1 MRRTYIEVGEASFER
16 EVIERSREVP
26 VLVDFWAPWCGPCRS
41 LGPILESLAGEAQ
54 GRWILAKLNTDE
66 NPALSEAYGI
76 RGIPAVKAFVD
87 GVVRD
92 EFTGALPRNAVEA
105 FLQRIMPSKAEL
117 LARDAAAAAKL
128 GEHERERELWSQVL
142 AEDPRHAAAL
152 LGRARF
158 ALADGDFAAARRDL
172 EHVPEES
179 GLHAQAGGLL
189 LLSEWVERVAAR
201 GGSEALRERAAANP
215 DDAAAR
221 YDFGCALAVG
231 GDFEGALAEFLEVTR
246 RDRRLEDDGGRKAM
260 LAVFALLGD
269 EHELTREFRGRL
281 SVELF

>member
-1 MRRTYIEVGEASFER
+1 MRRAYIEVGEASFER
-16 EVIERSREVP
+16 EVIERSRELP

-41 LGPILESLAGEAQ
+41 LGPILESLATEAR
-54 GRWILAKLNTDE
+54 GRWILAKVNTDE

-105 FLQRIMPSKAEL
+105 FLHRLMPSKAEL
-117 LARDAAAAAKL
+117 LAREAAAAAKL
-128 GEHERERELWSQVL
+128 GEHDRERELWNQVL
-142 AEDPRHAAAL
+142 EQDPRHAAAL

-158 ALADGDFAAARRDL
+158 ALAEGDFAAARRDL

-179 GLHAQAGGLL
+179 GLHGQAEALRLL
-189 LLSEWVERVAAR
+189 AAWAERVATR
-201 GGSEALRERAAANP
+201 GGAELLRERAAANP

-221 YDFGCALAVG
+221 YDFGCALAVA
-231 GDFEGALAEFLEVTR
+231 GDFEGALAEFLEVVR
-246 RDRRLEDDGGRKAM
+246 RDRMLEDDGGRKAM

-269 EHELTREFRGRL
+269 EHELTREFRGKL